1 MIDLLQSFNPLD
13 FISVGIG
20 DWLDQG
26 WDWLTNSTGLKD
38 EYNGTGKA
46 INQFMVDLCNKD
58 LLGYGVSMS
67 NHLVGTARALG
78 AIFAICVAAS
88 RAYKV
93 MAEGDRFNVLSVM
106 RPLIFAFVLS
116 IWPAICS
123 TLMMPGRYLENYM
136 RKQYVVVAEKM
147 DELREQRKDKA
158 YKVNEYV
165 LQKKQAAQQIED
177 NSNKEWYEQLYDK
190 GKELINTGLN
200 YFVNIAASI
209 QIWLCNLVE
218 HIIQGIGEMVF
229 AVCVYIVFLCKALY
243 LTVLMM
249 FGPVYMVC
257 SILDVWKNSWTEWV
271 GRMVSVS
278 MYGAMAYLVM
288 TFSCVLITFTIQADI
303 SKLNQI
309 IANPEMGMA
318 TYMKSGFGTTLMT
331 FVGYLVGAV
340 AMGTVYELATFTFPG
355 GAMMGANSFI
365 GGMKGY
371 ATKYTGTKA
380 VFNK

>member
-13 FISVGIG
+13 FISVGI
-20 DWLDQG
+20 LDFFKDIG
-26 WDWLTNSTGLKD
+26 NGLAD

-46 INQFMVDLCNKD
+46 INQYMVDLCNRD
-58 LLGYGVSMS
+58 LLNYGISMCE
-67 NHLVGTARALG
+67 NLVGTARALG

-106 RPLIFAFVLS
+106 RPLIFAFALS
-116 IWPAICS
+116 FWPAICS
-123 TLMMPGRYLENYM
+123 TLMIPGRYVENYM
-136 RKQYVVVAEKM
+136 RSQYIVVAEKM
-147 DELREQRKDKA
+147 DELREQRTKKA
-158 YKVNEYV
+158 YEVNEYV
-165 LQKKQAAQQIED
+165 LQKKQAAQQMED
-177 NSNKEWYEQLYDK
+177 NADKNFFEEMWDK
-190 GKELINTGLN
+190 GKELINTAGN
-200 YFVNIAASI
+200 IIVNIAASI
-209 QIWLCNLVE
+209 QIWICNLLE
-218 HIIQGIGEMVF
+218 IIIQGIGEMVF

-288 TFSCVLITFTIQADI
+288 TFSCVMITFTIQADI

-309 IANPEMGMA
+309 IANPELGMA